1 MENEEQTM
9 SEQSQAISFV
19 KSIFPPSDF
28 SEARVLAFAN
38 ALAIALIMETQ
49 LVIMHARRGERE
61 DWSQFPA
68 VRKTLARWQ
77 VLEAGSLPSEVFQKL
92 AVSVTKVSTQGD
104 PVRAS
109 MRQIE
114 KQKPDLVVL
123 ATRGR
128 HGLPLWLKPSVAQ
141 AIAHRTSAM
150 TLFVPQ
156 GCRSI
161 VSLGGVINLRRILLP
176 VDQKPDPREV
186 VIRATRAAEALG
198 DECVEIVLF
207 HVNGSEF
214 PQFNRPEG
222 EAWVWKELRREGD
235 VVEVILDAAKEVDL
249 IVMATEGRHGIIDA
263 MRGSVTERVVRDA
276 PCPVLTVPAT

>member
-1 MENEEQTM
+1 MENEERTM
-9 SEQSQAISFV
+9 REQSHAIPFV
-19 KSIFPPSDF
+19 KSIFHPSDF
-28 SEARVLAFAN
+28 SEASELAFAH
-38 ALAIALIMETQ
+38 ALAIALIRETQ

-68 VRKTLARWQ
+68 VRKTLARWH
-77 VLEAGSLPSEVFQKL
+77 VLEAGSLPSEIFEKL
-92 AVSVTKVSTQGD
+92 SVRVTKVSARGD

-156 GCRSI
+156 GCRGI

-176 VDQKPDPREV
+176 VDQKPDPGEV
-186 VIRATRAAEALG
+186 VIRAIRAAESFG
-198 DECVEIVLF
+198 DECVEIVLL
-207 HVNGSEF
+207 HVNGTEF

-222 EAWVWKELRREGD
+222 EAWVWKEVRRKGD
-235 VVEVILDAAKEVDL
+235 VVAVILDEAKEADL

-276 PCPVLTVPAT
+276 PCPVLAVPDE